1 MVLVPFQQQF
11 TYQSNP
17 LSLTRDNLVSCNHDS
32 SPTMYSSADVGTKE
46 EEIMLGD
53 NDWAGGGDAIAVNK
67 DGDPRVTGHHHTH
80 ISIGPAQQHPGRLP
94 SVASVAHENYIT
106 SVGVHCG
113 PWKLGLLLSA
123 IYGPRK
129 LDNFHQLPI
138 TPTEITLP
146 EGRQ

>member
-1 MVLVPFQQQF
+1 
-11 TYQSNP
+11 
-17 LSLTRDNLVSCNHDS
+17 
-32 SPTMYSSADVGTKE
+32 MYSSADVGTEE

-67 DGDPRVTGHHHTH
+67 DG
-80 ISIGPAQQHPGRLP
+80 
-94 SVASVAHENYIT
+94 ASVAHENYIT